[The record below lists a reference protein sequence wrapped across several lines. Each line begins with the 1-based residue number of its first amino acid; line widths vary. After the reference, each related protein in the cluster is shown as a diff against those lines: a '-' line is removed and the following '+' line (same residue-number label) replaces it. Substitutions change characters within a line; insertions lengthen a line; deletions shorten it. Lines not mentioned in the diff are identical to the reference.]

1 LKSNIISVFSVTRA
15 FRNLSNMMICC
26 SISLLLP
33 MPKTVVLL
41 NIFLETTSFQDF
53 FMNGKFKGQHLFELE
68 VFCNII
74 NVFTA
79 SSK

>member
-1 LKSNIISVFSVTRA
+1 
-15 FRNLSNMMICC
+15 
-26 SISLLLP
+26 